1 MNKKTVKP
9 DKPSKVVY
17 VGPTITGVAT
27 RNAVYVDLPEN
38 LSKAIQARP
47 YLNGLCVSI
56 PQLPG
61 ALEQLDRKKG
71 GIYTLHTKALADSAA
86 IQEGVIEFG
95 V

>member
-27 RNAVYVDLPEN
+27 RNAVYAELPEN
-38 LSKAIQARP
+38 LSKAIQTRP

-61 ALEQLDRKKG
+61 ALEQLDRRQG
-71 GIYTLHTKALADSAA
+71 GIYTLYTKALADSAA
-86 IQEGVIEFG
+86 IQEGVIELG